1 MAITEAETLGQQS
14 SFKYES
20 IKKKNPY
27 YSMESILIKHA
38 YAITL
43 ERLISKMIQKLFETL
58 KKVETK
64 KR

>member
-1 MAITEAETLGQQS
+1 
-14 SFKYES
+14 
-20 IKKKNPY
+20 
-27 YSMESILIKHA
+27 MESILIKHA